1 MNTMARMAVYRDYDQ
16 AALDAQYNNR
26 ALVPDFQDYLDRWN
40 AKSAAV
46 RRTLPCHL
54 DLAYGPGERQCL
66 DIFPTADQPAPALV
80 FIHGGYWQALDK
92 AAFSYP
98 APAVVGSDVAYVA
111 LSYPLTPAAGM
122 DEIVASIREAL
133 AWLWRHGADY
143 GIDPGDIHVA
153 GHSAGGHLAAMAMQ
167 TDWPAFA
174 ADLPAEL
181 VQSGMPISGLYD
193 LDPIRRAY
201 LNEVLGLDAES
212 ARRNSP
218 IHDPAPAQGAMFLAV
233 GEDESD
239 EFRRQQAV
247 YFDAWSG
254 RGGDGVAVELPDRN
268 HFSMVDG
275 LDDPDDT
282 LFRAILAM
290 IFPDA
295 PSDAGGSDETT

>member
-1 MNTMARMAVYRDYDQ
+1 MYRDYDQ

-26 ALVPDFQDYLDRWN
+26 ALVPDFADYIARWTT
-40 AKSAAV
+40 ASAAV

-54 DLAYGPGERQCL
+54 DLAYGPGERQRL
-66 DIFPTADQPAPALV
+66 DIFPTAEQPAPALV

-92 AAFSYP
+92 DGFSYP
-98 APAVVGSDVAYVA
+98 APTFVGSDVAFVTI
-111 LSYPLTPAAGM
+111 SYPLAPAAGM
-122 DEIVASIREAL
+122 DEIVASMREAL
-133 AWLWRHGADY
+133 AWLWRNAADY

-153 GHSAGGHLAAMAMQ
+153 GHSAGGHLAAVAMQ
-167 TDWPAFA
+167 TDWPAHA
-174 ADLPAEL
+174 ADLPADL

-193 LDPIRRAY
+193 LDPIRLAY
-201 LNEVLGLDAES
+201 LNETLSLDDES

-218 IHDPAPAQGAMFLAV
+218 IHESAPATGAMLLAV

-239 EFRRQQAV
+239 EFRRQQAA
-247 YFDAWSG
+247 YFEVWSA

-275 LDDPDDT
+275 LDNPDDT

-290 IFPDA
+290 IFPDSL
-295 PSDAGGSDETT
+295 PDAGGSDETT